1 MGHFNV
7 KVVALLL
14 FLFTLSDSKVLQ
26 CDGEPELTDCPSWE
40 EGVPTYLPFPYDCRK
55 FIVCTNGYPI
65 VQCCPPSTVW
75 NQDLLVCDH
84 ESWTPCVIV
93 TTPPTPDLT
102 SPTTAESQS
111 PPTTTPTTSTPT
123 TTIPTTT
130 APTTTIPTTAA
141 TTTSIPT
148 TAATTTSIPTTVAT
162 TTSIPTT
169 AATTTSIPTTAATTT
184 SIPTTTTPTTTTRP
198 TSTSPTTTTRPT
210 TTNPTTTTRPT
221 TTTPTTTTR
230 LTTTTRPTTTQQ
242 PDPIHGASTIFNSA
256 TGMAFSVYKHI
267 VNDGNQIHAIPHVS
281 NCSDLSQV
289 WKLELNVT
297 HGYYIIRSA
306 LGTGSQQWS
315 SGLHCSSRLFPYI
328 FKFRDPHYTDAFW
341 SLTQVPGT
349 TSHTIYQTS
358 SGRTGNIRYTGV
370 ANDIGVDLEIIPTPN
385 SNDHAQR
392 WVINACPSNHEYES

>member
-256 TGMAFSVYKHI
+256 TG
-267 VNDGNQIHAIPHVS
+267 
-281 NCSDLSQV
+281 
-289 WKLELNVT
+289 
-297 HGYYIIRSA
+297 
-306 LGTGSQQWS
+306 
-315 SGLHCSSRLFPYI
+315 
-328 FKFRDPHYTDAFW
+328 KFRDPHYTDAFW